1 LGTKFKGKTFEKEE
15 SKHNYKH
22 ENEETEVYDSC
33 IIEGRNSV
41 MELLKSGRDINKILV
56 SNGEMHGSI
65 NKVISLA
72 KEKKIVV
79 QNVDKAKLDLISQ
92 TGAHQGIIAYA
103 SAYKYFE
110 VDEILAYAKE
120 KNEVPF
126 LVILDEIED
135 PHNLGAIIR
144 TANCAG
150 AHGIIISK
158 RRAVGLTATVA
169 KASAGAVE
177 HTKVARVTN
186 ISQTIASLKENGLWV
201 AGCDMTG
208 KQNYFES
215 DLSGAIAIVVGNE
228 GRGISKLVSEKCD
241 FTIKIPML
249 GRISSLNASVAASIL
264 MYEVTKQRLLQK

>member
-1 LGTKFKGKTFEKEE
+1 MSSKFKGKMNEKELR
-15 SKHNYKH
+15 KTNHKY
-22 ENEETEVYDSC
+22 ENEEMEAYDCC

-56 SNGEMHGSI
+56 TNGEIHGSI
-65 NKVISLA
+65 NQVISLA
-72 KEKKIVV
+72 KEKKIIV

-92 TGAHQGIIAYA
+92 TGVHQGIIAYA

-135 PHNLGAIIR
+135 PHNLGAVIR

-150 AHGIIISK
+150 AHGIIIPK
-158 RRAVGLTATVA
+158 RRAVGLTATVV

-186 ISQTIASLKENGLWV
+186 ISQTMDFLKENGLWI

-215 DLSGAIAIVVGNE
+215 DLSGPIAIVVGNE
-228 GRGISKLVSEKCD
+228 GRGISKLVREKCD
-241 FTIKIPML
+241 FTVKIPML
-249 GRISSLNASVAASIL
+249 GKISSLNASVAASIL
-264 MYEVTKQRLLQK
+264 MYEVTKQRIKGK